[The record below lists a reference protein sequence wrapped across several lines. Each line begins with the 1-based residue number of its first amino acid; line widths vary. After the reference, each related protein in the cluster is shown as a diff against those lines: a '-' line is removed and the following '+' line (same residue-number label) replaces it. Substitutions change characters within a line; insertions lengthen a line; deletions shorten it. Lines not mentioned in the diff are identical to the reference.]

1 MRDLLSKLDAL
12 ISETALK
19 DKEDLEAKRK
29 ALADLEADPVASKD
43 PEISAAI
50 DQRRSD
56 LEKEAETKGFAE
68 GEIDDSWMNAKHQEF
83 YKKNP
88 HLKRN
93 NRDRVDVGDR
103 LATQVKPS
111 NPQQVKKKPITPFG
125 TSESFEV
132 GDEFGISF
140 SEDFEIAT
148 HIVDILEDG
157 IVIELDD
164 TAMEYLALE
173 GFTYEDGE
181 LVEGVAGPQSCW
193 KGYRKVGTKPGTG
206 KNAGKRVNDCEK
218 IDEYFQ
224 FEFPKGKDRGP
235 RDHGTDELERRE
247 KSFRKHELAK
257 DGRDYKDAM
266 SPKSKSPFKG
276 KYNIAGPKGKL
287 PEDAVAEGSAHGYNV
302 ARYYEKYN
310 DQKKITNWLRTNAGL
325 DKTAPVYF
333 DDADLVFGDQT
344 IVPDAL
350 VNPKYKMSDLLAAV
364 VQAAE
369 SGNVAEG
376 AVKDLEDDLKNMS
389 DEEFLSQYKMSKADA
404 RQQSSSVSEAE
415 YQGRNVP
422 LGKPMAGD
430 VKKSKVYVKNPQG
443 NVVKVNFGDKKMR
456 IKKSNPNRRKSFRAR
471 HNCAN
476 PGPRHKARYWSCRA
490 W

>member
-29 ALADLEADPVASKD
+29 ALDDLEADPVASKD

-50 DQRRSD
+50 DQRRND
-56 LEKEAETKGFAE
+56 LEKEAKAKNIGDEPVGESGLQRYTGIKKYGKDGFEALQKAGREGADEEEKGR
-68 GEIDDSWMNAKHQEF
+68 IKDK
-83 YKKNP
+83 YLKK
-88 HLKRN
+88 
-93 NRDRVDVGDR
+93 
-103 LATQVKPS
+103 
-111 NPQQVKKKPITPFG
+111 
-125 TSESFEV
+125 ESFEV

-218 IDEYFQ
+218 ISEYFQ

-235 RDHGTDELERRE
+235 RDHGHDELARRE
-247 KSFRKHELAK
+247 KTMGKGGLAK
-257 DGRDYKDAM
+257 DARDYKEKDKYGDAY
-266 SPKSKSPFKG
+266 KIK
-276 KYNIAGPKGKL
+276 GPKGKL

-302 ARYYEKYN
+302 VKWYEKWN
-310 DQKKITNWLRTNAGL
+310 DQSKLVKWLRKEAGL
-325 DKTAPVYF
+325 PNDDDIYF
-333 DDADLVFGDQT
+333 DDADLVYGDKT
-344 IVPDAL
+344 IVRDAL
-350 VNPKYKMSDLLAAV
+350 VDPNLKFIDLLNAV
-364 VQAAE
+364 AQATGGRSKQKVQGVYRE
-369 SGNVAEG
+369 HSVEEG

-389 DEEFLSQYKMSKADA
+389 DEEFLSQYKISKADA
-404 RQQSSSVSEAE
+404 RKQSSSVSEAE
-415 YQGRNVP
+415 YQGRDVP

>member
-29 ALADLEADPVASKD
+29 ALDDLEADPVASKD

-50 DQRRSD
+50 DQRRND
-56 LEKEAETKGFAE
+56 LEKEAKAKNIGEEPVGESGLQRYTGIKKYGKDGFEALQKAGREGADEEEKGR
-68 GEIDDSWMNAKHQEF
+68 IKDK
-83 YKKNP
+83 YLKK
-88 HLKRN
+88 
-93 NRDRVDVGDR
+93 
-103 LATQVKPS
+103 
-111 NPQQVKKKPITPFG
+111 
-125 TSESFEV
+125 ESFEI

-218 IDEYFQ
+218 ISEYFQ

-287 PEDAVAEGSAHGYNV
+287 PEDSVAEGSAHGYNV

-333 DDADLVFGDQT
+333 DDADLVYGDQT

-404 RQQSSSVSEAE
+404 RKQSSSVSEAE
-415 YQGRNVP
+415 YQGRDVP